1 MVTRTRQ
8 KLNWKHENYSVS
20 NTTQDNKVQIK
31 NLLAERYTT
40 DIDMHYESLT
50 FSGRESKEN
59 KEVREEEK
67 KDEIAPDDIYSAHD
81 FDIDLDIDLPTS
93 SFPSATYPPV

>member
-1 MVTRTRQ
+1 M
-8 KLNWKHENYSVS
+8 NWKHENYSVS

-93 SFPSATYPPV
+93 SFPSATYPPVWWKII

>member
-1 MVTRTRQ
+1 MTIS
-8 KLNWKHENYSVS
+8 SVS

-50 FSGRESKEN
+50 FSGGKGD
-59 KEVREEEK
+59 KKEEEAEDEK
-67 KDEIAPDDIYSAHD
+67 KKPEVAPDDLYSAHD
-81 FDIDLDIDLPTS
+81 FDIDIDIDLPTS
-93 SFPSATYPPV
+93 TFPSATYPPV

>member
-1 MVTRTRQ
+1 
-8 KLNWKHENYSVS
+8 LNWKHENYSVS

-81 FDIDLDIDLPTS
+81 FDIDLYIDLPTS